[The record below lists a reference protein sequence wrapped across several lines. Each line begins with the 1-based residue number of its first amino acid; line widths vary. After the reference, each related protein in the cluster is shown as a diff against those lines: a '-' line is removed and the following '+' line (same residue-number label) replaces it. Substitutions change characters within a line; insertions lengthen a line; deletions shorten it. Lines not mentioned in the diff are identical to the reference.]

1 MKVIP
6 KSDPSSQLVV
16 LITGM
21 SQAGSTLCF
30 NIVRALMSYSG
41 AKILIPDPPHTYL
54 LRREETASPLEG
66 ANLRGAP
73 EAVLIGKQHDLP
85 PTSPRHISNAPY
97 TSDPGD
103 PPVKIIR
110 VRRDVRDA
118 VASRLRKEEV
128 HNRDR
133 DILKEYFDLNIL
145 WHESWAHTQ
154 DCDWAYEDYKEDPL
168 AVTRELQGV
177 LGLSHSD
184 GVIAQVVYESENL
197 KNFYDDKKECP
208 GTLDGLKHMVP
219 QDFENVTKMKEEQVT
234 NNGVIGSYKD
244 FFSEEEIVFINTMYG
259 DWLKEHGYI
268 K

>member
-1 MKVIP
+1 M
-6 KSDPSSQLVV
+6 
-16 LITGM
+16 
-21 SQAGSTLCF
+21 
-30 NIVRALMSYSG
+30 
-41 AKILIPDPPHTYL
+41 
-54 LRREETASPLEG
+54 
-66 ANLRGAP
+66 
-73 EAVLIGKQHDLP
+73 
-85 PTSPRHISNAPY
+85 
-97 TSDPGD
+97 
-103 PPVKIIR
+103 
-110 VRRDVRDA
+110 
-118 VASRLRKEEV
+118 